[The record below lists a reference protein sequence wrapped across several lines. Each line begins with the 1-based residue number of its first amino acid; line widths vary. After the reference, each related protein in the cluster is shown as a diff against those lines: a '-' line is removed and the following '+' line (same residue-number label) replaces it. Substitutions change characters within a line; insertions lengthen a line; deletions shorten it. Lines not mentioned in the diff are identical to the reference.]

1 MLCRG
6 PGAHLQPSP
15 PETELPGGC
24 ERSRLMPQCG
34 QETQGCGVGGSPPAA
49 AFPPA
54 RLSLQTLCV
63 DPGLL
68 ATGQQ
73 PPAALGTSPAG
84 LRGARSVTLFLR
96 PRLPPSAGTPA
107 QVCSPP
113 GYPGQH
119 RAAGGGHSGTGL
131 LSWPHP
137 KDLTPPCSPPPPVSL
152 LTTFPASAALQGSQS
167 SPLKTQAW
175 AGPQA
180 GHHCSREPV
189 AWSPA
194 HPLPSLRPRA
204 PA

>member
-1 MLCRG
+1 MLPRG

-24 ERSRLMPQCG
+24 EWSRLTPQCS
-34 QETQGCGVGGSPPAA
+34 QETQGCGAGSSPPAA

-54 RLSLQTLCV
+54 RSSLQTLRV
-63 DPGLL
+63 DPGLP
-68 ATGQQ
+68 ARGQQ
-73 PPAALGTSPAG
+73 PPAASGTSPAG
-84 LRGARSVTLFLR
+84 LRGAWSVTLFLC

-113 GYPGQH
+113 GYPGQC
-119 RAAGGGHSGTGL
+119 RAAGGGQSGTGFL
-131 LSWPHP
+131 GWPHLEDP
-137 KDLTPPCSPPPPVSL
+137 APPCSPPPPVSL

-175 AGPQA
+175 AGPQT

-189 AWSPA
+189 TRNPA
-194 HPLPSLRPRA
+194 HPLPSLRPGD